1 MDDGCPDSPSM
12 PIRAGVCLYGQACR
26 YGQVYVYTGECVIPA
41 DAGIHIDT
49 GGRAALCRPVFLS
62 ADRPVIGKSIARAGL
77 QAIGIQKSAASG
89 CRLRM

>member
-1 MDDGCPDSPSM
+1 M
-12 PIRAGVCLYGQACR
+12 PGQPVYADTGRCMSIRAGLCR
-26 YGQVYVYTGECVIPA
+26 YGPVYVYTGECVIPA

-62 ADRPVIGKSIARAGL
+62 ADRPVIGKSIAQAGL

>member
-1 MDDGCPDSPSM
+1 M
-12 PIRAGVCLYGQACR
+12 PGQPVYADTGRYMSIRAGLCR
-26 YGQVYVYTGECVIPA
+26 YGPVYVYTGECVIPA

-62 ADRPVIGKSIARAGL
+62 VDRPVTGKSIARAGL